1 MIAPYDITYPYT
13 VSVTTIKSVVSRFN
27 IVFFIPE
34 NDYSNSFRIFLVL
47 IFNIHCFSFT
57 KKRWVPQVSQLP
69 DDLQFSN
76 TRHISGSRSIFEPL
90 YGYFRRNRRRKDHR
104 KKNEDLKIKAKI

>member
-1 MIAPYDITYPYT
+1 MIAPYDITYPCT
-13 VSVTTIKSVVSRFN
+13 VSVTTMKSVVARFN

-34 NDYSNSFRIFLVL
+34 N
-47 IFNIHCFSFT
+47 
-57 KKRWVPQVSQLP
+57 

-90 YGYFRRNRRRKDHR
+90 YGYFRRNRRREDHR
-104 KKNEDLKIKAKI
+104 GKNEDLKIEAKI